1 MGFALLFVT
10 FCKKDSYFLII
21 FEKNFN
27 KALFFSFFLLY
38 NRLWITVRRHLIKL
52 PRIGFRHAIGEG
64 KEGLTIMKQKYTIT
78 VADMELSIISDA
90 SPDEVEN
97 IVGMLDRRMRDIN
110 LKSPRCTKNEAAIL
124 CALTYCSERL
134 AMQEAFKKVE
144 KDAFRFAGENE
155 KLKKTIESMQDELDT
170 LRKDASVMRS
180 ILDRATI
187 AAIPQP
193 EAEAKT
199 APVPQPTLKKAE
211 KAEEIDSAEQL
222 SAFDAPEAIPAS
234 APVASVAPEATD
246 AEAPAQESK
255 KSQKNAPKSRV
266 GTMFD
271 LLTFSDI

>member
-1 MGFALLFVT
+1 
-10 FCKKDSYFLII
+10 
-21 FEKNFN
+21 
-27 KALFFSFFLLY
+27 
-38 NRLWITVRRHLIKL
+38 
-52 PRIGFRHAIGEG
+52 
-64 KEGLTIMKQKYTIT
+64 MKQKYTIT
-78 VADMELSIISDA
+78 VADMELNIISDA

-124 CALTYCSERL
+124 CALSYCSERI

-155 KLKKTIESMQDELDT
+155 KLKKTIESMQEEMDN

-187 AAIPQP
+187 ATPQQP
-193 EAEAKT
+193 QTQAPMAEVPAKEPYVPKQFARKQEAQAEENASGEQLAAMDAAPAAEVPAVAVTTEPTAAEA
-199 APVPQPTLKKAE
+199 L
-211 KAEEIDSAEQL
+211 AEESANGE
-222 SAFDAPEAIPAS
+222 D
-234 APVASVAPEATD
+234 
-246 AEAPAQESK
+246 K
-255 KSQKNAPKSRV
+255 KGKNAGKSRV